1 MKLLAVKVECSHEL
15 EDGLSFF
22 MQDELDAQGIE
33 SRKRSDFIAEGQNMI
48 VAWLNLMILKIY
60 QRI

>member
-1 MKLLAVKVECSHEL
+1 MKLLAIKVECSHEL

-33 SRKRSDFIAEGQNMI
+33 SRKRSDFVLEGQKHDSSLVELDDI
-48 VAWLNLMILKIY
+48 
-60 QRI
+60 

>member
-1 MKLLAVKVECSHEL
+1 MKLLAIKVECSHEL

-33 SRKRSDFIAEGQNMI
+33 SRKRSDFDLEGQKNDSSL
-48 VAWLNLMILKIY
+48 V
-60 QRI
+60 

>member
-1 MKLLAVKVECSHEL
+1 MKLLAIKVECSHEL

-33 SRKRSDFIAEGQNMI
+33 SRKRSDSISASSLAN
-48 VAWLNLMILKIY
+48 ADKICS
-60 QRI
+60 

>member
-22 MQDELDAQGIE
+22 MQDELDAQGLKVVSEAILLL
-33 SRKRSDFIAEGQNMI
+33 KVKNMI